1 MIFSKYY
8 ANGNDFVIAQDDD
21 KYQEFMKGKDKIE
34 FIKLICNRY
43 KGIGADGFIEIK
55 KDYTKH
61 TKFSKDLGK
70 IDFAWE
76 FYNLDGSLASM
87 CGNGS
92 RAAAHFAYTKGI
104 ADASMTFLTGA
115 GVIKASVD
123 GDMVE
128 VCLGELK
135 KEPKEVEFM
144 GRKYYFTDSGVPHI
158 VNFVDDVKSF
168 DKSLCVKLRNHFN
181 ANVNYV
187 QIVDKNTLKVRTY
200 ERGVE
205 DETLACG
212 TGMGAS
218 FYFARRFGVEDKATI
233 YPTSL
238 EEVYFRYDDEKLY
251 FKGKVIKSFEA
262 KV

>member
-8 ANGNDFVIAQDDD
+8 ANGNDFVIVEDDE

-34 FIKLICNRY
+34 FVKLICNRY
-43 KGIGADGFIEIK
+43 KGIGADGFILIK
-55 KDYTKH
+55 PTKQ
-61 TKFSKDLGK
+61 TKFGDE
-70 IDFAWE
+70 IDFEWE
-76 FYNLDGSLASM
+76 FYNLDGSVASM

-104 ADASMTFLTGA
+104 AGSNMAFLTGA
-115 GVIKASVD
+115 GVIKASVCD
-123 GDMVE
+123 DMVE

-135 KEPKEVEFM
+135 KEPKEVEFE

-158 VNFVDDVKSF
+158 VNFVDDINTF

-181 ANVNYV
+181 ANVNYA
-187 QIVDKNTLKVRTY
+187 QIIDKNTLKVRTY

-218 FYFARRFGVEDKATI
+218 FYFARRFGVEDNARV

-238 EEVYFRYDDEKLY
+238 EEVHFRYDDEKLY